1 MPAAPHWQRQG
12 KSTRHLKLLMRSPG
26 ANRLLSDA
34 LRLLSLTAS
43 PWEPDRIN
51 TVVMCP
57 ELNQALSAV
66 EPFIHYMILFSCCSP
81 VE

>member
-1 MPAAPHWQRQG
+1 MPTAPYWQQQG

-43 PWEPDRIN
+43 PWEPD
-51 TVVMCP
+51 
-57 ELNQALSAV
+57 L
-66 EPFIHYMILFSCCSP
+66 
-81 VE
+81 